1 VLIVCVRVCVTG
13 DVEEIETSEKSTLRV
28 FNSITVVHDQNLV
41 VLEVGR
47 QSSH

>member
-1 VLIVCVRVCVTG
+1 VVLIVCVCVTG